1 MGKSTDRVA
10 LYRSKKRTTEEGANF
25 LKARSR
31 RDNQKYRNKIKAK
44 IQGLEDEVAKL
55 ENELRANGKL
65 SELRSQGTAFLNLT
79 TESGGTTE
87 ANVGEAEGTATKKQ
101 EGGKREKKRYY
112 PTKEELQEPNFDLS
126 EWR

>member
-10 LYRSKKRTTEEGANF
+10 LYRSKKRNTEEGAKF

-79 TESGGTTE
+79 TESGDAE
-87 ANVGEAEGTATKKQ
+87 ANVGEAKGATKKQ
-101 EGGKREKKRYY
+101 EVGKREKKRYY
-112 PTKEELQEPNFDLS
+112 PTKEELEAPNFDLS